1 MVGYKLCNT
10 VTENGYVSRGVCE
23 MNEAGELIGIR
34 ERTRIEHHE
43 NGIAFTEDD
52 GATWTLPCILT
63 RGRQL
68 PRGISLP
75 ALS

>member
-34 ERTRIEHHE
+34 EEHVLSIMRTE
-43 NGIAFTEDD
+43 
-52 GATWTLPCILT
+52 
-63 RGRQL
+63 
-68 PRGISLP
+68 
-75 ALS
+75 